1 MSDSKPKVRAQL
13 SPMENLLVGAV
24 GGTLETTIQMPL
36 LTLKFATQEGRPLP
50 TRLPEW
56 YRGLGIQAGTLAPIT
71 AFQVMVNGVLEK
83 AVTGGQRNLTD
94 LETIGCAMVAGGTSA
109 TLYGPVDLIMIQQ
122 QKRQL
127 GAIDTAKFI
136 LKKFGVMNGIFR
148 GFWSTVVRE
157 AIYTGGYL
165 GIAPVLTKAL
175 VTSDMEMFK
184 GKDYA
189 SGLTGSTVAGVIA
202 AILTHPADTS
212 KTCMQADL
220 ECKTYPSARKA
231 FFDHLY
237 NKGVGSLYKGGLA
250 RTTRLCGAF
259 FIVSTLREKVISY
272 KTENMQP
279 GK

>member
-1 MSDSKPKVRAQL
+1 MSSSSGQKVRAQL
-13 SPMENLLVGAV
+13 TPMENLAVGAV

-50 TRLPEW
+50 KRLPEW

-71 AFQVMVNGVLEK
+71 AFQVMVNGLLEK
-83 AVTGGQRNLTD
+83 TVTGGQRNLSD
-94 LETIGCAMVAGGTSA
+94 METIGCAMVAGGTSA

-127 GAIDTAKFI
+127 SVFDTVKYI
-136 LKKFGVMNGIFR
+136 HTKFGIQNGIFR

-165 GIAPVLTKAL
+165 GIAPVVTKSLLNSNMDA
-175 VTSDMEMFK
+175 FK
-184 GKDYA
+184 GKEYP
-189 SGLTGSTVAGVIA
+189 SGLAGSIFAGVLA
-202 AILTHPADTS
+202 AVLTHPADTA

-220 ECKTYPSARKA
+220 EQKVYPTARHA
-231 FFDHLY
+231 FWDHLN
-237 NKGVGSLYKGGLA
+237 NKGIASLYKGGLA

-259 FIVSTLREKVISY
+259 FIVSTLREKVIQY
-272 KTENMQP
+272 KTDNMQD
-279 GK
+279 